1 MAAVARAAPPAARA
15 RAGGASRRRRADE
28 DASRLRP
35 RGRPPRLRAFTDAVG
50 SVERRHDLLL
60 AQAAFKRARL
70 PLANDNVATVRPMRA
85 ADVRALTEVMSGA
98 FKGTPDERPRARVA
112 KYLLDQL
119 EPNPEEICLVAVL
132 GDDDDDDD
140 ARGEEDG
147 DASPRATATPVAIAS
162 LSFTARARGDP
173 ANGGARSDAGAGS
186 LPVPT
191 DAPYLCNMAVD
202 AAHRRKGLARAL
214 LSACDDLVVEM
225 GGADVWL
232 HVRANDAAATAL
244 YESAIDDYGA
254 CLELAK
260 PGGAGPAVPLF
271 ERAQAYKRLERWDD
285 ARRDYAAAAVAFAD
299 ARARKEQKIAE
310 AQAAFATFETG
321 DVAAARRQLETLSR
335 QLYSSDVRAA
345 LVACYWVAGDAARAE
360 DLWLSLCEMDAS
372 RCGNRRESEYAD
384 AGWLLERRKWTPGLA
399 AGMGDFLALR
409 PAAAAVE

>member
-1 MAAVARAAPPAARA
+1 MSSRLVAARA
-15 RAGGASRRRRADE
+15 PTSLASSSASAAARRRRHAAATASSSTSAPSDVVGDRGVSSRRRALL
-28 DASRLRP
+28 AALALATAP
-35 RGRPPRLRAFTDAVG
+35 VRPPRASAASAADALADARELYGAGGLEDAEAVLERAVAVADDRDLEASSKAALLKLLGDVRVDAYAY
-50 SVERRHDLLL
+50 ER
-60 AQAAFKRARL
+60 A
-70 PLANDNVATVRPMRA
+70 MRA
-85 ADVRALTEVMSGA
+85 YDAALEADPRGASASGA
-98 FKGTPDERPRARVA
+98 HFGRANA
-112 KYLLDQL
+112 L
-119 EPNPEEICLVAVL
+119 E
-132 GDDDDDDD
+132 
-140 ARGEEDG
+140 
-147 DASPRATATPVAIAS
+147 
-162 LSFTARARGDP
+162 
-173 ANGGARSDAGAGS
+173 
-186 LPVPT
+186 
-191 DAPYLCNMAVD
+191 
-202 AAHRRKGLARAL
+202 GLAA
-214 LSACDDLVVEM
+214 
-225 GGADVWL
+225 
-232 HVRANDAAATAL
+232 AAATAL

-260 PGGAGPAVPLF
+260 PDSAGPAVPLF